1 MSRDSSTSASREIR
15 VFGLV
20 TLSIYEAQVKQGTP
34 PARHRRSGE
43 LAHAACVCVS
53 AIDYRR
59 SRYGRQSLET
69 VWMNNCVDPELL
81 DEGGW
86 ADGRTDKNITFVL
99 ETVDKS
105 PKVYTQLAGFCGW
118 VPEAL
123 CNPAQMRTQGGPAFR
138 GSQARIPRDVCVA
151 SYEAAREAYE
161 FRGSHTCSC
170 FRLYTILR
178 SRVLLLSC
186 LVCMLGRSC
195 IGVSADTRRGSP
207 VM

>member
-1 MSRDSSTSASREIR
+1 MVMENR
-15 VFGLV
+15 
-20 TLSIYEAQVKQGTP
+20 P
-34 PARHRRSGE
+34 
-43 LAHAACVCVS
+43 
-53 AIDYRR
+53 
-59 SRYGRQSLET
+59 
-69 VWMNNCVDPELL
+69 VDP
-81 DEGGW
+81 GSIQGNHRPISFIRIKHRTR
-86 ADGRTDKNITFVL
+86 ADDILCK
-99 ETVDKS
+99 TVDKS

-161 FRGSHTCSC
+161 FRGSQTCSC

-207 VM
+207 VMQLISAGYFSTLPRRLQ